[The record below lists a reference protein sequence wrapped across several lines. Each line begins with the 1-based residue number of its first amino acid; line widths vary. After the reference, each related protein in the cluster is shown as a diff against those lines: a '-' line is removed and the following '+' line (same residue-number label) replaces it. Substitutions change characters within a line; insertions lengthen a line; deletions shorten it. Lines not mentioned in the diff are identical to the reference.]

1 MVLKDVMDLLKSV
14 AHDNGAY
21 AYGNV
26 MVEHINVVRYALCS
40 RNFQNVKLR
49 QMVLSSRKVKIPL
62 FLRFKFCHN

>member
-49 QMVLSSRKVKIPL
+49 RVVFVIS
-62 FLRFKFCHN
+62 